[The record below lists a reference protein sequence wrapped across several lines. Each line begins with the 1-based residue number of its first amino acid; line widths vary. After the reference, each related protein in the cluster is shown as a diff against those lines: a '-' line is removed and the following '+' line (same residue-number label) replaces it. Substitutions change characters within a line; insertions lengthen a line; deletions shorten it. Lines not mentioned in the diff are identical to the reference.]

1 MKSYPAVAVI
11 TGSNC
16 CPAVKLLKGTKKLA
30 AAMPSLPLPDC
41 TMRRECQCRFK
52 KYADRRSEDEDRR
65 MFGASERS
73 VWYSGEQRR
82 KSPTRRTRK

>member
-1 MKSYPAVAVI
+1 VKSYPAVAVI

-16 CPAVKLLKGTKKLA
+16 CPAVKSIKSTKKLA
-30 AAMPSLPLPDC
+30 AEIPSLPLPDC
-41 TMRRECQCRFK
+41 TMPQQCQCRFK
-52 KYADRRSEDEDRR
+52 KYADRRSDDEDRR

-82 KSPTRRTRK
+82 KLPTRRTDK